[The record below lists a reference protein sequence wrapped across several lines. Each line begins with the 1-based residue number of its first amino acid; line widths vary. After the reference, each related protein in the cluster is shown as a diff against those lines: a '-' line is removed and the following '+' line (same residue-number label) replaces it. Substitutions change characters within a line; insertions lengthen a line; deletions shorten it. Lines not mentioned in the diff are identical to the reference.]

1 MDEKDILMDYDP
13 LFESSDLQDTK
24 PRNQYEI
31 FLNCDNFKKLTGDL
45 VSGKIEFDFKDFCN
59 QYYHLFN
66 NKFLEKYE
74 SDNRTITSIS
84 FEKPSTLNIE
94 YHAVDGNIYNTLSSV
109 AAAIASAS
117 ATSSINN
124 GYNGK
129 YKITNLQEISEILS
143 EMAKKFEEFAERY
156 KEISNSLDEFDL

>member
-1 MDEKDILMDYDP
+1 MENYDI
-13 LFESSDLQDTK
+13 F
-24 PRNQYEI
+24 
-31 FLNCDNFKKLTGDL
+31 FNCDNFKKLTGDI

-74 SDNRTITSIS
+74 RDNRTITSIS

-94 YHAVDGNIYNTLSSV
+94 YHDVYGNDVI
-109 AAAIASAS
+109 S
-117 ATSSINN
+117 ATN
-124 GYNGK
+124 GYNDK
-129 YKITNLQEISEILS
+129 YQITNLKEISKILS

-156 KEISNSLDEFDL
+156 KEISNSLDEFGL

>member
-1 MDEKDILMDYDP
+1 MEEKDILMDYDP
-13 LFESSDLQDTK
+13 LFENSDLQDTK

-31 FLNCDNFKKLTGDL
+31 FLNCNNFKKLTGDL
-45 VSGKIEFDFKDFCN
+45 VGGKIKFDFNDFCN

-74 SDNRTITSIS
+74 RDNRTITSIS
-84 FEKPSTLNIE
+84 FEKPSTLNIGYYE
-94 YHAVDGNIYNTLSSV
+94 HFTGHFS
-109 AAAIASAS
+109 AISAI
-117 ATSSINN
+117 TN
-124 GYNGK
+124 GYSDK
-129 YKITNLQEISEILS
+129 YQITNLQEISEILS

>member
-1 MDEKDILMDYDP
+1 MEEKDILMDYDP

-24 PRNQYEI
+24 PRNQYEM
-31 FLNCDNFKKLTGDL
+31 FLNCNNFKKLTGDL

-66 NKFLEKYE
+66 DYFLENYE
-74 SDNRTITSIS
+74 SGDKTITSIS

-94 YHAVDGNIYNTLSSV
+94 QYINI
-109 AAAIASAS
+109 IG
-117 ATSSINN
+117 
-124 GYNGK
+124 GYDK
-129 YKITNLQEISEILS
+129 ECKITNLQEISEILS

-156 KEISNSLDEFDL
+156 KEISNSLDEFEL